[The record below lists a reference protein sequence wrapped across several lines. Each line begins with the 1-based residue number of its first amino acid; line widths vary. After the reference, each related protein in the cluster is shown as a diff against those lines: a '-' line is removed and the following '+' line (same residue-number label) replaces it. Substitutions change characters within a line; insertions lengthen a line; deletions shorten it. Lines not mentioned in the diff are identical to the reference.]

1 VKRTPTDD
9 ARSGTETSSRT
20 SSASTPLC
28 RDCLIWLETAG
39 PDSCPHCGSPRLIQ
53 HDELRTLA
61 IAHIDCDAFYAS
73 VEKRDD
79 PSIADKPV
87 IVGGGRRG
95 VVSAAC
101 YIARI
106 HGVRSAMPMF
116 KALAACPD
124 AVVIRPNMSKY
135 SSVGQEVRTLMRDT
149 TPLVEPLSIDEAFL
163 DLTGTERLHKSPPAE
178 TLARLVGRI
187 QSEIGITAS
196 IGLSYNKFLAKVA
209 SDLDKPRGFSVIG
222 QEEATRFMAPL
233 SATVIWGVGKSLR
246 DKLLNDGLRTVG
258 DLQAME
264 EHELVRRYG
273 TMGTRLSR
281 FSRGID
287 TRRVEPGSKAKSV
300 SNETTFNTDL
310 TTAEQLSPVLWRL
323 CESVSVN
330 LKRKQIS
337 GRVVTVKL
345 KTADFKSFTRR
356 VSLASPTQLADT
368 LFRTSLPLL
377 ERELDGR
384 RFRLLGVGVSELG
397 AEQDAD
403 PPDLADP
410 DAGRRKKAEQAI
422 DRVREKLGRDAIE
435 KGRGF
440 GHTIRPQ
447 SPANR
452 IVPEDDQSD

>member
-1 VKRTPTDD
+1 MPRLPPTPLAAEAGD
-9 ARSGTETSSRT
+9 RSC
-20 SSASTPLC
+20 PLC
-28 RDCLIWLETAG
+28 RDCLTWLSKAG
-39 PDSCPHCGSPRLIQ
+39 PQTCPHCGSPRLLL
-53 HDELRTLA
+53 HAELRALS

-116 KALAACPD
+116 KALAACPG
-124 AVVIRPNMSKY
+124 AVVIRPNMAKY
-135 SSVGQEVRTLMRDT
+135 AAVGQEIRTLMREA

-178 TLARLVGRI
+178 TLSRLVNRI
-187 QSEIGITAS
+187 QSEIGISAS

-222 QEEATRFMAPL
+222 RAEAMTFMAPL
-233 SATVIWGVGKSLR
+233 PATVIWGVGKSLHQ
-246 DKLLNDGLRTVG
+246 KLLNDGLRTVG
-258 DLQAME
+258 DLQGMDE
-264 EHELVRRYG
+264 TEMIKRYG
-273 TMGTRLSR
+273 SIGGRLAN

-287 TRRVEPGSKAKSV
+287 HRRVEPFSKAKSV
-300 SNETTFNTDL
+300 SNETTFNNDL
-310 TTAEQLSPVLWRL
+310 TTAEQLEPVLWKL
-323 CESVSVN
+323 CESVSTN

-337 GRVVTVKL
+337 GRVVTLKL

-356 VSLASPTQLADT
+356 ISLGAPTQLADT
-368 LFRTSLPLL
+368 IFRMALPLL
-377 ERELDGR
+377 QHQLDGR
-384 RFRLLGVGVSELG
+384 RYRLLGVGMSELG
-397 AEQDAD
+397 DEYGAD
-403 PPDLADP
+403 PLDLADP
-410 DAGRRKKAEQAI
+410 DGERRKKAEQAM
-422 DRVREKLGRDAIE
+422 DRVRDKLGRDAIE

-440 GHTIRPQ
+440 GQKIRPQ

-452 IVPEDDQSD
+452 IQPDDEPID

>member
-1 VKRTPTDD
+1 MAAPDTKITPAADD
-9 ARSGTETSSRT
+9 IRNL
-20 SSASTPLC
+20 PLC
-28 RDCLIWLETAG
+28 RDCLTWPNAVD
-39 PDSCPHCGSPRLIQ
+39 PDTCPRCGSPRLIR
-53 HDELRTLA
+53 HDELRTLS

-116 KALAACPD
+116 KALVACPD
-124 AVVIRPNMSKY
+124 AVVIRPDMSKY
-135 SSVGQEVRTLMRDT
+135 VAVGQEIRALMREA
-149 TPLVEPLSIDEAFL
+149 TPLVEPISIDEAFL

-178 TLARLVGRI
+178 TLARLVLRI
-187 QSEIGITAS
+187 QSEIGVSAS

-222 QEEATRFMAPL
+222 RDEAMGFMAPL
-233 SATVIWGVGKSLR
+233 SATVIWGVGKSLHQ
-246 DKLLNDGLRTVG
+246 KLLNDGLRTVG
-258 DLQAME
+258 DLQGME
-264 EHELVRRYG
+264 EKDLVRRYG
-273 TMGTRLSR
+273 SIGSRLAG

-287 TRRVEPGSKAKSV
+287 HRQVEPVSIAKSV
-300 SNETTFNTDL
+300 SNETTFNNDL
-310 TTAEQLSPVLWRL
+310 TTIEQLRPILWKL
-323 CESVSVN
+323 CESVSTN
-330 LKRKQIS
+330 LKRKHIS
-337 GRVVTVKL
+337 GHVVTVKL
-345 KTADFKSFTRR
+345 KTADFKSLTRR
-356 VSLASPTQLADT
+356 TSLGAPTQLADT
-368 LFRTSLPLL
+368 IFRTALPLL

-384 RFRLLGVGVSELG
+384 RYRLLGVGMSELG
-397 AEQDAD
+397 DEHDAD
-403 PPDLADP
+403 PLDLGDP
-410 DAGRRKKAEQAI
+410 DAARRKKAEQAM

-440 GHTIRPQ
+440 GQKIKPQ

-452 IVPEDDQSD
+452 IPPEEDDSG